1 MHNDTSSE
9 SSAATMIKVEKSVKI
24 VDNRNV
30 DDRNDESKVAIIE
43 HNEEEPSHVNLGA
56 RMSVHDMEA
65 SLKRELSSKRKDEGA
80 PAPAA
85 PQAAPASAP
94 AQTEEAGKQ
103 KKKKD
108 EDSCCIIS

>member
-1 MHNDTSSE
+1 
-9 SSAATMIKVEKSVKI
+9 MIKVEKSVKI
-24 VDNRNV
+24 VDHRNV
-30 DDRNDESKVAIIE
+30 DDLNDESKVAIIE

-65 SLKRELSSKRKDEGA
+65 SLKRELSSKRKEEGA
-80 PAPAA
+80 PAPQAA

>member
-24 VDNRNV
+24 VDRRNV
-30 DDRNDESKVAIIE
+30 EENDESKVAIIE

-65 SLKRELSSKRKDEGA
+65 SLKRELSSKRKEEGA